1 MSVPL
6 PAPGPTESDPMR
18 AGQLAGN
25 LAQVRDRIAHACAAA
40 GRAEDSVTLVAITKT
55 WPAADVRTL
64 AGLGVRHVGENR
76 DQEARPKAAQCA
88 DLDLTWHFVG
98 QLQRNKAASVAH
110 YAHIV
115 ESVDR
120 LPLVEALDRAAER
133 VGRRLGACVQVDL
146 APRPEGRDGSPGH
159 RGGATA
165 SEVLAL
171 ADAVAGAAQLDLL
184 GVMAVA
190 PLGVDPRIPFERLA
204 QVHDLVLAAHP
215 GATMRSA
222 GMSADLEAA
231 IAAGATHVRLGSA
244 LLGHRPP
251 LK

>member
-1 MSVPL
+1 MSVDLQP
-6 PAPGPTESDPMR
+6 PGPAGPDPGR
-18 AGQLAGN
+18 VALLAAN
-25 LAQVRDRIAHACAAA
+25 LAEVGQRISRACATA
-40 GRAEDSVTLVAITKT
+40 GRPQGCVTIVAITKT
-55 WPAADVRTL
+55 WPAADVRSL
-64 AGLGVRHVGENR
+64 AGLGVQHVGENR
-76 DQEARPKAAQCA
+76 DQEARPKAAACA

-120 LPLVEALDRAAER
+120 LPLVAALDRAAER

-146 APRPEGRDGSPGH
+146 AERPGRPDQGPGH
-159 RGGATA
+159 RGGA
-165 SEVLAL
+165 SPGDVLAL
-171 ADAVAGAAQLDLL
+171 ADAIAGAAQLDVL

-190 PLGVDPRIPFERLA
+190 PLDVDPRVAFERLSE
-204 QVHDLVLAAHP
+204 VHERLLAEHP
-215 GATMRSA
+215 DAAMRSA

-244 LLGHRPP
+244 LLGHRTP